1 MLTSFAGSIGI
12 IGIALILALSTG
24 MNAYI
29 TDVQKDTMASYPITI
44 REESLDVSGVMG
56 MRGEMI
62 GEMRDESRA
71 DSKNRT
77 GVFADY
83 REIETSERISSNI
96 VENNLTE
103 FKKYL
108 DDPDSEIRQ
117 YLGENGIIYTYNVNF
132 SVYSHD
138 ADGRLIDS
146 DCETGASAS
155 PMSGGRVGL
164 MNTLTGS
171 GALGGSSSAGAA
183 NFSELM
189 AGADGKTV
197 SQVVTDSYDLLYGA
211 WPEEYNE
218 IILVLDENNG
228 IPAGTLYQLGL
239 ITKEQYEAAVG
250 KIENGEAAAEIRF
263 AYEDVCSHTL
273 YLVPACDHYIEN
285 ENGTFTYIDDIT
297 LNEEALLA
305 NAVELK
311 ITGVIRPKEDAQNAG
326 ISTAAAYI
334 SHLTEYVIAHTDESA
349 VIKAQVA
356 DSDINVL
363 RHGICVPGRRGKGK

>member
-326 ISTAAAYI
+326 ISTAAAYT